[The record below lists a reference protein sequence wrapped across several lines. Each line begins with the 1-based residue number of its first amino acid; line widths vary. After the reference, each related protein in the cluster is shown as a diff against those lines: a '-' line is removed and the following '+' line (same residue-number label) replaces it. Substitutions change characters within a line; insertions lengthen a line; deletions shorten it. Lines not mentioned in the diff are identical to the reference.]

1 MARNCRLRDETIGLD
16 VVLLL
21 LDNGAVL
28 DAGDDEVLVV
38 VDTAAG
44 LFDDVL
50 SIEYI
55 GDYDFVVV
63 GSEWNRNDENKLD
76 FSAFDARLTRLRF
89 FRTTVVPPLDD
100 DNSFFTVVV
109 LLDVVVVAGVD
120 DLRKIEKINKT
131 NQSTLFQSTYF

>member
-1 MARNCRLRDETIGLD
+1 MARSCRLRDETIGFD

-21 LDNGAVL
+21 LDNAAGL
-28 DAGDDEVLVV
+28 DDGDEVEVVLVV

-55 GDYDFVVV
+55 GDCDFALV
-63 GSEWNRNDENKLD
+63 GSEWNGNDKNKLD

-109 LLDVVVVAGVD
+109 LFDVVVVGVGVD
-120 DLRKIEKINKT
+120 DWRKIEKI
-131 NQSTLFQSTYF
+131 